1 MSYILSHSLTT
12 ELDDRILVAFSRLT
26 YGGQLQIQDELNQKD
41 LTQHLKHAP
50 WFLR

>member
-12 ELDDRILVAFSRLT
+12 ELDDRILHAFSRLT
-26 YGGQLQIQDELNQKD
+26 HGGQLQIQDK
-41 LTQHLKHAP
+41 LTQHPKHAP